1 MAEYCTNRSVFDAA
15 LDRVRYCFD
24 NFDEVIVNVSGG
36 KDSTICLEL
45 AIMVAREKGKL
56 PVKVMWLDQECEWQ
70 MTADYVNKVMRR
82 PEVKPYWY
90 QFEFDFTNSLSNKN
104 NFVRLWDKNAEKDW
118 IRPKSDISIKE
129 NPTKEHRFHKLI
141 EELHYAM
148 IEPTT
153 KRAVV
158 LIGMRADESVNRRK
172 AIMYCRSKNREK
184 PWIAKNDKMIK
195 EAYPI
200 FDWTFEDVWVA
211 LAKYKWDYNK
221 IYDYFYRWGVPKTRM
236 RVSAMIH
243 ETAYWQIEYLQELE
257 PQTYDRFCKRVHGV
271 NTFAHSFDS
280 NAVRITELPY
290 MFKDW
295 KEYRDYLLIHLVKEE
310 YWELFRNRWKDQ
322 NSEEWHK
329 VHCQE
334 IVANDIDGTKNANHK
349 STMSLKE
356 RTSTGRPADYN
367 EIIKRLKGKK

>member
-1 MAEYCTNRSVFDAA
+1 
-15 LDRVRYCFD
+15 
-24 NFDEVIVNVSGG
+24 
-36 KDSTICLEL
+36 
-45 AIMVAREKGKL
+45 
-56 PVKVMWLDQECEWQ
+56 MWLDQECEWQ
-70 MTADYVNKVMRR
+70 MTADYVGKVMRR
-82 PEVKPYWY
+82 KEVKPYWY

-118 IRPKSDISIKE
+118 IRPKSDISIKD
-129 NPTKEHRFHKLI
+129 NPTKENRFHKLI
-141 EELHYAM
+141 EALHYAM

-158 LIGMRADESVNRRK
+158 LIGMRADESFNRRK
-172 AIMYCRSKNREK
+172 AIMYCHSKKREK
-184 PWIAKNDKMIK
+184 PWISKNDKKIK

-211 LAKYKWDYNK
+211 IAKYKWDYNK

-243 ETAYWQIEYLQELE
+243 ETAYWQIEYLQEIE

-280 NAVRITELPY
+280 DAVQIKELPY

-295 KEYRDYLLIHLVKEE
+295 KEYRDYLLIHLVKQE
-310 YWELFRNRWKDQ
+310 YWELFRNRWEDQ
-322 NSEEWHK
+322 SSEDWYK

-334 IVANDIDGTKNANHK
+334 IVANDIDGTKNANYK
-349 STMSLKE
+349 SALSIRE
-356 RTSTGRPADYN
+356 RTKQGRPADYDD
-367 EIIKRLKGKK
+367 IIKDLKGRK

>member
-158 LIGMRADESVNRRK
+158 LIGMRADESANRRK
-172 AIMYCRSKNREK
+172 TIMYCHSKKREK

-221 IYDYFYRWGVPKTRM
+221 IYDYFYRWGVPKKRM

-322 NSEEWHK
+322 NSEEWYK

-349 STMSLKE
+349 SAMSLKE
-356 RTSTGRPADYN
+356 RTSTGRPVDYN